1 MTAIDNPMNGYVDG
15 HCDSEDLG
23 MFLLSPGSIINI
35 RNTAPTEEGSTILM
49 LMKNEFDF
57 YRTDFYEPSL

>member
-1 MTAIDNPMNGYVDG
+1 
-15 HCDSEDLG
+15 

-35 RNTAPTEEGSTILM
+35 RNTAPTEEGSAILM